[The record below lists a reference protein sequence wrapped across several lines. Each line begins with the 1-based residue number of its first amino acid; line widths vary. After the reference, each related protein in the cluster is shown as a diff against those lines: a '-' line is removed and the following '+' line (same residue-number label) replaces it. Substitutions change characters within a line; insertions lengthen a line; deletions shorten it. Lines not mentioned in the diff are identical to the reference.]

1 MLQDKRKDL
10 DAEKR
15 KTLLER
21 LLQEV
26 GREQPDLY
34 YQSTSEIAQRLK
46 QHLASRAALHPED
59 RKLVER
65 LSPRDIAVLLSL
77 H

>member
-15 KTLLER
+15 KLLLER
-21 LLQEV
+21 LLREV
-26 GREQPDLY
+26 GRDNPDLY
-34 YQSTSEIAQRLK
+34 YRSTSDIAQLIFN
-46 QHLASRAALHPED
+46 HVESAAMLHPEE
-59 RKLVER
+59 RALVKG

>member
-21 LLQEV
+21 LLQEI

-46 QHLASRAALHPED
+46 QHIASGAALHPED
-59 RKLVER
+59 RALVAR

>member
-1 MLQDKRKDL
+1 M
-10 DAEKR
+10 
-15 KTLLER
+15 
-21 LLQEV
+21 QEV

-46 QHLASRAALHPED
+46 QHLASGAALHPED